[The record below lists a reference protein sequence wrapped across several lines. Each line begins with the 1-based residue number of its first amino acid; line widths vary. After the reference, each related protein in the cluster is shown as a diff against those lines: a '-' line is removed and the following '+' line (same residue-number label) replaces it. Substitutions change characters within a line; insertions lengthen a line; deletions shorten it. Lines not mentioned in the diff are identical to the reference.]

1 MNNTIKS
8 LSTLVQ
14 LLGNEA
20 GWIKEHAK
28 TQTARRLNKTHDDL
42 LNQIRKIGKS
52 ADLSLMVAAEKTV
65 VQNDLSHHANSKSKS
80 MVSSLKAALSELDAT
95 QKLLA
100 IVDDKRKYAPVNESY
115 SLSRNREKGLP
126 LDEARQAFKSHYA
139 RLNNMDKSC
148 LSDDEK
154 KNIDARKTNMFNAGK
169 LYAQRQA
176 KTLDVAPEQKQ
187 L

>member
-1 MNNTIKS
+1 MNSTIKS
-8 LSTLVQ
+8 LSTLEQ

-28 TQTARRLNKTHDDL
+28 TQTAKRLNKTHDDL
-42 LNQIRKIGKS
+42 LNQIREIGKS

-65 VQNDLSHHANSKSKS
+65 VQNDLSHHANSKS
-80 MVSSLKAALSELDAT
+80 MVSSLKAALLELDAT

-115 SLSRNREKGLP
+115 SLPKNREKGLP
-126 LDEARQAFKSHYA
+126 LDEALQAFKSHYA
-139 RLNNMDKSC
+139 RLNNMDKSR

-176 KTLDVAPEQKQ
+176 KTLGVALEQKQ
-187 L
+187 P